1 MIEKMAEN
9 GSQFIIAT
17 HSPIILSAKNSQI
30 LTFNY
35 GKIMETEFDMV
46 PCVDIYKRFLKKII

>member
-1 MIEKMAEN
+1 MAEN

-17 HSPIILSAKNSQI
+17 HSPIILSIPDSQI
-30 LTFNY
+30 LTFDY

-46 PCVDIYKRFLKKII
+46 PCVDIYRRFFRKILK